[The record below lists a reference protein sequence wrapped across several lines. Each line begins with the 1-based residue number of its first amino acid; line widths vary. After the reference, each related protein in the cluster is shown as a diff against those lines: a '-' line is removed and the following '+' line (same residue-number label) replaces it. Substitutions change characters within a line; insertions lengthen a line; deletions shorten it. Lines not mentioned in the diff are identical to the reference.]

1 MHLYMYTNSTIALKQ
16 SRKYI
21 WLISIGNAMWPA
33 GFLIPCKDS
42 ISWMGVRM
50 LVSPRYQGLPVWLW
64 HLNLKHDNNNCIGK
78 SWFWLDQKSRELV
91 AILLFQ
97 ALNHPISA
105 KSSDSPWQWR
115 EECDNTRSYIWVF
128 NLADAWCSAKGV
140 SECRPFI
147 KAIWRKKGKRYETIW
162 YE

>member
-91 AILLFQ
+91 ASTTPSVQSQATHPDNGGKSATTQEAIYEWLIWLTHDALRRGLVNAGLLSKVSGG
-97 ALNHPISA
+97 NMGNDMKP
-105 KSSDSPWQWR
+105 SD
-115 EECDNTRSYIWVF
+115 
-128 NLADAWCSAKGV
+128 L
-140 SECRPFI
+140 
-147 KAIWRKKGKRYETIW
+147 
-162 YE
+162 